1 MAFVIS
7 YAFSM
12 PFYQHGVV
20 GSQGRSGGQEQPR
33 KPEKDTVSS
42 PKKPLWRVQRTL
54 PVTWHDLDSS
64 TLDLQMPLNLRRQ
77 VFYND
82 TLDSY
87 FLGKRLGGTYLAA
100 PIMMSPKEYLDWSGR
115 QQQHAFFRSKNTEI
129 YETKGKEKFDFSDMH
144 FDLGPAEKIL
154 VRAVCGFARRERPN

>member
-42 PKKPLWRVQRTL
+42 SKKPLWRVQRTL
-54 PVTWHDLDSS
+54 PVTWYDLDSS

-100 PIMMSPKEYLDWSGR
+100 PIMMSPKE
-115 QQQHAFFRSKNTEI
+115 
-129 YETKGKEKFDFSDMH
+129 
-144 FDLGPAEKIL
+144 
-154 VRAVCGFARRERPN
+154 